1 MAIDLVRTMRSQ
13 GMSDASLDQPATVR
27 AVLEHLS
34 VVGDAIKALT
44 ARVAEV
50 EAKGVVYMGVW
61 QAAQTYQRGNLATY
75 AGGIWH
81 ANQETRD
88 KPGDGKAWTLAVKG
102 GDR

>member
-1 MAIDLVRTMRSQ
+1 MAVDLVSTMRAK
-13 GMSDASLDQPATVR
+13 GMSDASLDRPATVR

-44 ARVAEV
+44 ARVV
-50 EAKGVVYMGVW
+50 EIESKGIEYKGVW
-61 QAAQTYQRGNLATY
+61 QAPQTYQRGNLATY
-75 AGGIWH
+75 GGGIWH